1 MIYYNDEALNLDIS
15 DMVQALKDI
24 KRKYPLAT
32 DNRLDDGN
40 RPTMRGK
47 KPIDVLINPETGEHY
62 ERIANGIR
70 QAMDWLLHYEIPQN
84 QTKGFSRRNSAYGYK
99 HAVERWTENRKGER
113 GYVYVPMLGFIAAAT
128 VLGMPHT
135 SDGNPYYKIS
145 EATYKRIEATQPNR
159 VYLHSPRSMSAWK
172 KNQEKAAVIAAD
184 IAEFTRSRG
193 GHVTNHDLERAFPGW
208 KWLNVNER
216 SRVFE
221 AISKAPDM
229 SYGRHAKTPDMLEP
243 PKGFYV
249 TACFDE

>member
-1 MIYYNDEALNLDIS
+1 MIYYHQQAENLDIS
-15 DMVQALKDI
+15 DMMQALKDI
-24 KRKYPLAT
+24 ERKYPLAT
-32 DNRLDDGN
+32 NNRLDDGN
-40 RPTMRGK
+40 HPTMRGK
-47 KPIDVLINPETGEHY
+47 KPIDVLVNPKTGDVHQY
-62 ERIANGIR
+62 IANGIR

-84 QTKGFSRRNSAYGYK
+84 QTRGYRREHSAYGYK

-128 VLGMPHT
+128 VLGMQHT

-172 KNQEKAAVIAAD
+172 KNEAIAAAIAAD

-193 GHVTNHDLERAFPGW
+193 GYVDNHDLECHFPGW

-216 SRVFE
+216 ARVFC
-221 AISKAPDM
+221 AIDKAPGI
-229 SYGRHAKTPDMLEP
+229 SAGKHAKTPDMLEP
-243 PKGFYV
+243 RKGFYI
-249 TACFDE
+249 TTTE